1 MNYAA
6 SVEYLLSLLGA
17 FSNSRF
23 ELHRMERLMV
33 ELGHPERSFRPI
45 HIAGTNGKGS
55 TAAMIAAALQAAGKT
70 VGLNSSPHLMRLN
83 ERIRINSTDIGDDD
97 FAAAVEEVRAAN
109 ETISAR
115 EGLEMHPTFFES
127 VTAAAFC
134 AFRRA
139 GVEWGVVEVGLG
151 GRLDATNVLH
161 PELTV
166 ITPIARDHERI
177 LGDGVRSIAR
187 EKAGIFKHGC
197 RSVVADQSREVSDE
211 ICARAEEL
219 EVHLIESCRA
229 WRAGNISSDEGFYRF
244 EAIPGPQAAG
254 GREPFPVELGLAG
267 EHQVTNALTAITS
280 LDVLGVETGAI
291 RRGLADVSWPGRLE
305 RLPGKPEFLLD
316 AAHNP
321 AGATVLASFL
331 REHCTGRTIHLI
343 YGSSRDKP
351 VAQIAQLLFPYADR
365 IVLTTSRVTRS
376 ISPDDLLKVVE
387 HHHNDFTMEP
397 TVEAALEWVERHA
410 DRRDLIVVSGSIFLV
425 GEAKAALEQ
434 RVSVPVGQ

>member
-1 MNYAA
+1 
-6 SVEYLLSLLGA
+6 
-17 FSNSRF
+17 
-23 ELHRMERLMV
+23 MV

-55 TAAMIAAALQAAGKT
+55 TAAMIAAALHAAGKT
-70 VGLNSSPHLMRLN
+70 VGLNSSPHLMQLN

-97 FAAAVEEVRAAN
+97 FAAAVEEVRVAN
-109 ETISAR
+109 ESINAR

-211 ICARAEEL
+211 IRARAEEL

-229 WRAGNISSDEGFYRF
+229 WRAGNISSAAGFYRF

-267 EHQVTNALTAITS
+267 EHQVANALTAVAS

-305 RLPGKPEFLLD
+305 RLPGRPEFLLD

-321 AGATVLASFL
+321 AGAAVLASFL

-351 VAQIAQLLFPYADR
+351 VAQIAELLFPYADR
-365 IVLTTSRVTRS
+365 IVLTASRVARS
-376 ISPDDLLKVVE
+376 ISPNDLLKVVE
-387 HHHNDFTMEP
+387 HHHNDLTVKP
-397 TVEAALEWVERHA
+397 SVEAALEWVERHA
-410 DRRDLIVVSGSIFLV
+410 GRRDLIVVSGSIFLV

-434 RVSVPVGQ
+434 LVAEPVGQ

>member
-17 FSNSRF
+17 FSGSRF
-23 ELHRMERLMV
+23 GLHRMERLMV
-33 ELGHPERSFRPI
+33 ELGRPERSFRPI
-45 HIAGTNGKGS
+45 HIAGTNGKGT
-55 TAAMIAAALQAAGKT
+55 TAAMIAAALRAAGQAAG
-70 VGLNSSPHLMRLN
+70 LNTSPHLMQFN
-83 ERIRINSTDIGDDD
+83 ERIRINNTDIADDD

-109 ETISAR
+109 ESISDR
-115 EGLEMHPTFFES
+115 EGREMHPTFFES

-151 GRLDATNVLH
+151 GRLDATNVLQ

-187 EKAGIFKHGC
+187 EKAGIFKRGC
-197 RSVVADQSREVSDE
+197 RSVVADQSGEVLDE
-211 ICARAEEL
+211 IRRRAGEL
-219 EVHLIESCRA
+219 QIHLIESRQA
-229 WRAGNISSDEGFYRF
+229 WRAESISSDQGFYRF
-244 EAIPGPQAAG
+244 EAIPGPQAMG
-254 GREPFPVELGLAG
+254 RREPFPVGLGLAG

-280 LDVLGVETGAI
+280 LDLLGLETGAI

-321 AGATVLASFL
+321 AGAAVLASFL
-331 REHCTGRTIHLI
+331 REHCRNRTIHLI
-343 YGSSRDKP
+343 YGSSQDKP
-351 VAQIAQLLFPYADR
+351 VAQIAELLFPHADR
-365 IVLTTSRVTRS
+365 IVLTASRVTRS

-387 HHHNDFTMEP
+387 HHHNDLTVKP

-434 RVSVPVGQ
+434 LAAEPVGQ

>member
-6 SVEYLLSLLGA
+6 SVEYLLSLIGA

-23 ELHRMERLMV
+23 GLHRMELLVV

-55 TAAMIAAALQAAGKT
+55 TAAMIAAALHAAGRPA
-70 VGLNSSPHLMRLN
+70 GLNTSPHLMRLN
-83 ERIRINSTDIGDDD
+83 ERIRINNSDIHDDD

-109 ETISAR
+109 ESISAR
-115 EGLEMHPTFFES
+115 EGSVMHPTFFES
-127 VTAAAFC
+127 ITAAAFC

-177 LGDGVRSIAR
+177 LGDGVRSITR

-211 ICARAEEL
+211 IRARAEEL

-229 WRAGNISSDEGFYRF
+229 WRAGNISSAEGFYRF

-267 EHQVTNALTAITS
+267 EHQVANALTAVAS

-291 RRGLADVSWPGRLE
+291 QRGLADVSWPGRLE

-331 REHCTGRTIHLI
+331 REHCTNRTIHLI

-351 VAQIAQLLFPYADR
+351 VAQIAELLFPYADR
-365 IVLTTSRVTRS
+365 IVLTASRVKRS
-376 ISPDDLLKVVE
+376 ISPNDLLKVVE
-387 HHHNDFTMEP
+387 QHHNDLTVNP
-397 TVEAALEWVERHA
+397 SVEAALEWVERHA

-434 RVSVPVGQ
+434 LVAEPVGQ

>member
-23 ELHRMERLMV
+23 GLHRMELLVV

-55 TAAMIAAALQAAGKT
+55 TAAMIATALHAAGKT
-70 VGLNSSPHLMRLN
+70 VGLNSSPHLMQLN

-166 ITPIARDHERI
+166 ITPIALDHERI
-177 LGDGVRSIAR
+177 LGVGVRSIAR

-197 RSVVADQSREVSDE
+197 RSVVADQSRGVLDE
-211 ICARAEEL
+211 IRGRAEEWGIP
-219 EVHLIESCRA
+219 LIESRQA
-229 WRAGNISSDEGFYRF
+229 WQSGNISSDEGFYRF

-365 IVLTTSRVTRS
+365 IVLTASRVTRS
-376 ISPDDLLKVVE
+376 ISPDDLLKAVE
-387 HHHNDFTMEP
+387 HHHNDLTMEP

-434 RVSVPVGQ
+434 RVAVPVGQ

>member
-23 ELHRMERLMV
+23 GLHRMELLVV

-55 TAAMIAAALQAAGKT
+55 TAAMIAAALHAAGSPA
-70 VGLNSSPHLMRLN
+70 GLNTSPHLMRFN
-83 ERIRINSTDIGDDD
+83 ERIRINNTDIEDDD
-97 FAAAVEEVRAAN
+97 FAAAIREVRTAN
-109 ETISAR
+109 ESISAR
-115 EGLEMHPTFFES
+115 EGREMHPTFFES
-127 VTAAAFC
+127 ITAAAFC

-151 GRLDATNVLH
+151 GRLDATNVLY

-166 ITPIARDHERI
+166 ITSIALDHERI
-177 LGDGVRSIAR
+177 LGGGVRSIAR
-187 EKAGIFKHGC
+187 EKAGIFKHDC
-197 RSVVADQSREVSDE
+197 RSVVADQSREVLDE
-211 ICARAEEL
+211 IRGCAEERGTQ
-219 EVHLIESCRA
+219 LIESRQA
-229 WRAGNISSDEGFYRF
+229 WQSGNISSDEGFYRF
-244 EAIPGPQAAG
+244 DAIPRPQAPG
-254 GREPFPVELGLAG
+254 GRGPFPVELGLAG
-267 EHQVTNALTAITS
+267 EHQVANALTAITS
-280 LDVLGVETGAI
+280 LDVLGVESGAI

-331 REHCTGRTIHLI
+331 REHCTNRTIHLI

-351 VAQIAQLLFPYADR
+351 VAQIAELLFPYADR
-365 IVLTTSRVTRS
+365 IVLTASRANRS
-376 ISPDDLLKVVE
+376 ISPNDLLKAVE
-387 HHHNDFTMEP
+387 QHHNDLTVKP
-397 TVEAALEWVERHA
+397 SVEAALEWVERHA

-434 RVSVPVGQ
+434 LVAEPVGQ